1 MQLRVDT
8 FPMLVG
14 GNATTESDTIESSKR
29 KEHCSMNIADRI
41 QSLRK
46 IKGISQEELADKIG
60 VTRQAVSKW
69 ESEQSIPDMEKVILL
84 SDYFEVT
91 TDYLLKGIEETRES
105 EKKKNIGAIF
115 NIVATALTII
125 GVLIAI
131 FLWIGR
137 QKTGIIVAGLVFIVL
152 GIMIFA
158 VGQSQLEGREKTV
171 RMCQFWKIN
180 VWWIGFLGLSLVYNI
195 LVAQVIAPFPMI
207 FLNRIIEFA
216 IFVIVYLVV
225 CVGTTVVLH
234 KKGKA

>member
-1 MQLRVDT
+1 
-8 FPMLVG
+8 
-14 GNATTESDTIESSKR
+14 
-29 KEHCSMNIADRI
+29 MNIADRI

-91 TDYLLKGIEETRES
+91 TDYLLKGIESPKES
-105 EKKKNIGAIF
+105 KKQKNIGAIF
-115 NIVATALTII
+115 NIVATTLTLI
-125 GVLIAI
+125 GAVVAI
-131 FLWIGR
+131 FLWIGNQR
-137 QKTGIIVAGLVFIVL
+137 TGIVVAGIVFIVL

-180 VWWIGFLGLSLVYNI
+180 VWWIAFLGLSLIYNI
-195 LVAQVIAPFPMI
+195 LAAQLIAPFPMI
-207 FLNRIIEFA
+207 FMNRMVEFA
-216 IFVIVYLVV
+216 IFVVVYIVL
-225 CVGTTVVLH
+225 CVSVTTVLH
-234 KKGKA
+234 KKEKA

>member
-1 MQLRVDT
+1 
-8 FPMLVG
+8 
-14 GNATTESDTIESSKR
+14 
-29 KEHCSMNIADRI
+29 MNIADRI

-91 TDYLLKGIEETRES
+91 TDYLLKGIESPKEN
-105 EKKKNIGAIF
+105 KKQNKMANMGAIF
-115 NIVATALTII
+115 NIVATTWTLI
-125 GVLIAI
+125 GALIAI

-137 QKTGIIVAGLVFIVL
+137 QENYIVVVGLVCIVL

-158 VGQSQLEGREKTV
+158 LGQSQLEGREKTI

-180 VWWIGFLGLSLVYNI
+180 VWWIAFLGLSLIYNI
-195 LVAQVIAPFPMI
+195 LVAQMIAPFPLI
-207 FLNRIIEFA
+207 FMNRMVEFA
-216 IFVIVYLVV
+216 IFVVVYVV
-225 CVGTTVVLH
+225 LCVSVTTVLH
-234 KKGKA
+234 KKEKA

>member
-1 MQLRVDT
+1 
-8 FPMLVG
+8 
-14 GNATTESDTIESSKR
+14 
-29 KEHCSMNIADRI
+29 MNIADRI

-46 IKGISQEELADKIG
+46 IKGVSQEELADKIG

-91 TDYLLKGIEETRES
+91 TDYLLKGIETIKEN
-105 EKKKNIGAIF
+105 KKQKNIGAIF
-115 NIVATALTII
+115 NIVATTLTFI
-125 GVLIAI
+125 GALIAI

-137 QKTGIIVAGLVFIVL
+137 QRTGIVVAGIVFIIL

-158 VGQSQLEGREKTV
+158 VGQSQLEGREKTL

-180 VWWIGFLGLSLVYNI
+180 VWWIAFLGLSLVYNI

-207 FLNRIIEFA
+207 FMNRLIEFA
-216 IFVIVYLVV
+216 VFVVVYIVV
-225 CVGTTVVLH
+225 CVRTAIVLS
-234 KKGKA
+234 KKEKE